1 MEFLEEIAD
10 LNPLPAGGAAAAYT
24 ANLGIALLYKVLIM
38 EMNRKGLDPAPQ
50 ATLRIAQKEIERL
63 HYALKKMTRDDPQCY
78 LRFRGALKSGDN
90 EQSNKAFRE
99 VLTCSLEVIE
109 RASDGLEWVRRLSKF
124 SSLKLLPHLK
134 ISAELLA
141 AGIAGTA
148 HVARDNVKLIE
159 SPGEQQNY
167 LDRLESVYELGI
179 AKKKEILESL

>member
-38 EMNRKGLDPAPQ
+38 EMNRKGLDPAPK

-63 HYALKKMTRDDPQCY
+63 HYTLKKMTRDDPQCY
-78 LRFRGALKSGDN
+78 LRFRKALKTENS
-90 EQSNKAFRE
+90 EESKRAFVE
-99 VLTCSLEVIE
+99 VLTCSREVIE
-109 RASDGLEWVRRLSKF
+109 RASDGLEWVRRLSKV

-134 ISAELLA
+134 VSAELLA

-167 LDRLESVYELGI
+167 LERLESVYELGM
-179 AKKKEILESL
+179 AKKKEILETL

>member
-38 EMNRKGLDPAPQ
+38 EINRKGLDPAPQ

-78 LRFRGALKSGDN
+78 LRFREALKSGDN
-90 EQSNKAFRE
+90 ERSKNAFGE

-109 RASDGLEWVRRLSKF
+109 KASDGLEWVRRLSKF
-124 SSLKLLPHLK
+124 SSLKLLPHLR

-159 SPGEQQNY
+159 SPGDQQDY
-167 LDRLESVYELGI
+167 LDRLESVYELGM
-179 AKKKEILESL
+179 AKKKEILETL